1 MAKPQA
7 EIFEYCLKK
16 LDVKASEAIF
26 IDDRGDNI
34 EAALRLG
41 IAGICAPSTHALVDL
56 LDAVGFQPL
65 PEL

>member
-1 MAKPQA
+1 M
-7 EIFEYCLKK
+7 
-16 LDVKASEAIF
+16 F
-26 IDDRGDNI
+26 IDDREENI

-56 LDAVGFQPL
+56 LDAIGFQPL